1 MTSIS
6 SFSSQITDPNH
17 GIIYPQGEL
26 WSDEPPL
33 ESNLHIRQILI
44 LIQSLEWLWQ
54 DRDDYF
60 ASGNL
65 TIYYSPNQKKS
76 EFFRGPDF
84 FVVLGTTRNP
94 ERKSWVVWE
103 EEGKYP
109 NVIVEILSDSTAK
122 TDREEKKQIYQDIF
136 QTPNYFW
143 FDPYTLEFAGFTLIN
158 EQYQPIDPNEQGW
171 LWSKELGLYLG
182 IYEKELRY
190 FTSDGEL
197 VKRLEESLIQE
208 QQLKELALQREAL
221 ALQQKEEERQKKE
234 LALQQKEEE
243 RQQKE
248 LVQNR
253 LAAINARLKE
263 LGIELDD

>member
-1 MTSIS
+1 MTIIS
-6 SFSSQITDPNH
+6 PLSSQTSDPNH
-17 GIIYPQGEL
+17 EIIYPQGEL

-60 ASGNL
+60 VSGNL

-76 EFFRGPDF
+76 EDFRGPDF
-84 FVVLGTTRNP
+84 FVVLGTTRNQN
-94 ERKSWVVWE
+94 RKSWVVWE

-122 TDREEKKQIYQDIF
+122 TDRGEKKQIYQDIF
-136 QTPNYFW
+136 QTPDYFW
-143 FDPYTLEFAGFTLIN
+143 FDPYTLEFKGFTLIN
-158 EQYQPIDPNEQGW
+158 NKYQPIAPNEQGW
-171 LWSKELGLYLG
+171 LWSRELGLYLG

-190 FTSDGEL
+190 FTSDGEV

-208 QQLKELALQREAL
+208 QQLKELALQ
-221 ALQQKEEERQKKE
+221 QKEEERQEKE
-234 LALQQKEEE
+234 LALQREAEE
-243 RQQKE
+243 RQEKE
-248 LVQNR
+248 LAQQR
-253 LAAINARLKE
+253 LAEMTARLKE
-263 LGIELDD
+263 LGIELD